1 MDTVY
6 YEFVRLNVFSAHKV
20 GTVEALFIEYPS
32 PVLVCRLYSENIVQE
47 VVGWAQ
53 VVGGDT

>member
-47 VVGWAQ
+47 VVSWAQ
-53 VVGGDT
+53 VGGW